1 MNTQYNIINDKP
13 ASDLLNHVMACPDCY
28 PRSERYCVTGKALH
42 IASKPSIDVKLVK
55 KQKPTQQ
62 AKTDVRREL
71 YTHLLDCRKCSVESH
86 KFCDGVFGLEA
97 RYTEWLENTDH
108 GKPIEE
114 VKFEFIGHVAS
125 GRIKKWKQ
133 LNELSQV

>member
-13 ASDLLNHVMACPDCY
+13 ARDLLNHAMACPNCY
-28 PRSERYCVTGKALH
+28 PRSDRYCETGKVLH
-42 IASKPSIDVKLVK
+42 AASKPSIDLKLVK

-62 AKTDVRREL
+62 AKPDVRREL
-71 YTHLLDCRKCSVESH
+71 YTHLLACRDCLVEHHVFCSAVSVV
-86 KFCDGVFGLEA
+86 GGQ
-97 RYTEWLENTDH
+97 YTDWLDNTDH

-114 VKFEFIGHVAS
+114 VKFEFIGHVVS